1 MARISSYPVDSIVQ
15 DGDAWIGTEVG
26 NNSTRQY
33 TAAKIAEYLNI
44 QGKVSIGGQMNYKW
58 VDSPRDKPGSIAF
71 PTGGGSGTSF
81 SEIASLNLHYQDLS
95 GQETTAYLQ
104 FLVGKSILIASQ
116 NDKQAFG
123 WYTVLDYEIDEFN
136 DQFYNIGLSYI
147 DGNGVV
153 LGEGYYNML
162 YFASSSGGSG
172 GGTVHVAN
180 DTGLAISNNIL
191 STTYNTTIADGVQSV
206 TAGGAPPTPASDW
219 KDKSIVEVLDTILFP
234 TKLAS
239 ISTPASATL
248 INSNT
253 ANKIEVG
260 TLVTNDLTA
269 SLIRGRI
276 KNGDGT
282 TGPELVG
289 SATNYKFEGPGIS
302 SPINQTNNN
311 LSVSTEI
318 IDGDNK
324 WKVTISHGVGTG
336 DYFDN
341 KNNQG
346 TNLNQQRSA
355 GNEEGYTSTVRGAYK
370 QFYGPSA
377 TLVTSSAEVRSLPSN
392 RFNVTG
398 SFETVS
404 FTENNFIIAIPAT
417 VTLNEVMT
425 ENGESLLSEFESGLQ
440 QFQVDDANTGSIL
453 YKVYTYTS
461 IVPLLA
467 KATVTITNS

>member
-15 DGDAWIGTEVG
+15 DGDAWIGTEIG

-44 QGKVSIGGQMNYKW
+44 QGKVSIGGQMSYEW

-71 PTGGGSGTSF
+71 PAGGGSGTSF
-81 SEIASLNLHYQDLS
+81 SAISSLNLHYQDLS
-95 GQETTAYLQ
+95 KQETTAYLE

-116 NDKQAFG
+116 SDKQAFG
-123 WYTVLDYEIDEFN
+123 WYTVLEYEIDELN
-136 DQFYNIGLSYI
+136 NQFYNISLSYI

-153 LGEGYYNML
+153 LEESYYNML
-162 YFASSSGGSG
+162 YFASSSGGGG

-180 DTGLAISNNIL
+180 DTGLAIENNIL
-191 STTYNTTIADGVQSV
+191 STTYNSTIGDGVQSV
-206 TAGGAPPTPASDW
+206 TTGGAPPTAASVW

-239 ISTPASATL
+239 VSTPASATL
-248 INSNT
+248 TNSNT
-253 ANKIEVG
+253 ANKVEVG
-260 TLVTNDLTA
+260 TIKENVLTA
-269 SLIRGRI
+269 TFNRGQI
-276 KNGDGT
+276 ENGDGSV
-282 TGPELVG
+282 GPDLVG
-289 SATNYKFEGPGIS
+289 PATNYKFEGTGIS

-311 LSVSTEI
+311 DLTVSTEI
-318 IDGDNK
+318 VDGDNQ
-324 WKVTISHGVGTG
+324 WKVTISHDAGTG

-346 TNLNQQRSA
+346 TNLDEQRSA
-355 GNEEGYTSTVRGAYK
+355 GSKVGYTPTVTGAYK

-377 TLVTSSAEVRSLPSN
+377 SLITSSAGVRSLPDN

-398 SFETVS
+398 SFETVGFS
-404 FTENNFIIAIPAT
+404 EVNFIIAIPAAA
-417 VTLNEVMT
+417 TLQSVMS
-425 ENGESLLSEFESGLQ
+425 ESGEPLLSEFSLQ
-440 QFQVDDANTGSIL
+440 QFQVNDANTGSIL

-461 IVPLLA
+461 TVPNLA
-467 KATVTITNS
+467 KATVTITNN

>member
-15 DGDAWIGTEVG
+15 DGDAWIGTEIG

-44 QGKVSIGGQMNYKW
+44 QGKVSIGGQMSYEW

-71 PTGGGSGTSF
+71 PAGGGSGTSF
-81 SEIASLNLHYQDLS
+81 SAISSLNLHYQDLS
-95 GQETTAYLQ
+95 KQETTAYLE

-116 NDKQAFG
+116 SDKQAFG
-123 WYTVLDYEIDEFN
+123 WYTVLEYEIDELN
-136 DQFYNIGLSYI
+136 NQFYNISLSYI

-153 LGEGYYNML
+153 LEESYYNML
-162 YFASSSGGSG
+162 YFASSSGGGG

-180 DTGLAISNNIL
+180 DTGLAIENNIL
-191 STTYNTTIADGVQSV
+191 STTYNSTIGDGVQSV
-206 TAGGAPPTPASDW
+206 TTGGAPPTAASVW

-239 ISTPASATL
+239 VSTPASATL
-248 INSNT
+248 TNSNT
-253 ANKIEVG
+253 ANKVEVG
-260 TLVTNDLTA
+260 TIKENVLTA
-269 SLIRGRI
+269 TFNRGQI
-276 KNGDGT
+276 ENGDGSV
-282 TGPELVG
+282 GPDLVG
-289 SATNYKFEGPGIS
+289 PATNYKFEGTGIS

-311 LSVSTEI
+311 DLTVSTEI
-318 IDGDNK
+318 VDGDNQ

-346 TNLNQQRSA
+346 TNLDEQRSA
-355 GNEEGYTSTVRGAYK
+355 GSKVGYTPTVTGAYK

-377 TLVTSSAEVRSLPSN
+377 SLITSSAGVRSLPDN

-398 SFETVS
+398 SFETVGFS
-404 FTENNFIIAIPAT
+404 EVNFIIAIPAAA
-417 VTLNEVMT
+417 TLQSVMS
-425 ENGESLLSEFESGLQ
+425 ESGEPLLSEFSLQ
-440 QFQVDDANTGSIL
+440 QFLVNDANTGSIL

-461 IVPLLA
+461 TVPNLA
-467 KATVTITNS
+467 KATVTITNN

>member
-71 PTGGGSGTSF
+71 PAGGGSGTSF
-81 SEIASLNLHYQDLS
+81 SAISSLNLYYQDLS

-123 WYTVLDYEIDEFN
+123 WYTVLNYEIDEFN
-136 DQFYNIGLSYI
+136 DQFYNISLSYI

-153 LGEGYYNML
+153 FEEEHYNML
-162 YFASSSGGSG
+162 YFASSSGGGG

-180 DTGLAISNNIL
+180 DTGLAIENNIL
-191 STTYNTTIADGVQSV
+191 STTYNSTIADGVQSV
-206 TAGGAPPTPASDW
+206 TTGGAPPAAASVW

-239 ISTPASATL
+239 ISTPASAALT
-248 INSNT
+248 NSNT

-260 TLVTNDLTA
+260 TLVTNNLTA
-269 SLIRGRI
+269 SLIRGQI
-276 KNGDGT
+276 ENGDGT

-289 SATNYKFEGPGIS
+289 PATNYKFEGPGIS
-302 SPINQTNNN
+302 SPINQTTNSLTVNTDIISGNN
-311 LSVSTEI
+311 T
-318 IDGDNK
+318 
-324 WKVTISHGVGTG
+324 WKVTITHSEGTG
-336 DYFDN
+336 TYIDN

-346 TNLNQQRSA
+346 TNLDEQRSA
-355 GNEEGYTSTVRGAYK
+355 GNKEGYTATVTGAYK

-377 TLVTSSAEVRSLPSN
+377 SLITSSAEVRSLPSN

-417 VTLNEVMT
+417 ATLQSVMS
-425 ENGESLLSEFESGLQ
+425 ESGESLLSEFESGLQ
-440 QFQVDDANTGSIL
+440 QFQVNDANTGSIL

-461 IVPLLA
+461 TVPNLA
-467 KATVTITNS
+467 EATVTITNP